1 MSAVSHPPDLGRE
14 ASPQTDPNRPHRKRK
29 GAGQMPKK
37 PRDSNGLNCTT
48 KPFTEM
54 ELFGRLL
61 RWRAARRHAPHLVGE
76 PFEPL
81 LRVVDLR
88 GGHLLGTPGDLP
100 RVGEQ
105 IVQHLAQRPV
115 AAPLRLG
122 PRTHAVWIPSARSSA
137 LRNSSAAARSVE
149 AMPRSARKVSTRRRP
164 R

>member
-1 MSAVSHPPDLGRE
+1 MNLLG
-14 ASPQTDPNRPHRKRK
+14 
-29 GAGQMPKK
+29 GL
-37 PRDSNGLNCTT
+37 PR
-48 KPFTEM
+48 
-54 ELFGRLL
+54 R
-61 RWRAARRHAPHLVGE
+61 RAARPPPPPLVGE

-81 LRVVDLR
+81 LRVVELR
-88 GGHLLGTPGDLP
+88 GGHPLGTPGDLP

-115 AAPLRLG
+115 AAPLRLR

-149 AMPRSARKVSTRRRP
+149 AMPRSARKFSTRRRP

>member
-1 MSAVSHPPDLGRE
+1 MALSRW
-14 ASPQTDPNRPHRKRK
+14 
-29 GAGQMPKK
+29 
-37 PRDSNGLNCTT
+37 
-48 KPFTEM
+48 
-54 ELFGRLL
+54 LL
-61 RWRAARRHAPHLVGE
+61 RGRAARRPAPHLVGE

-88 GGHLLGTPGDLP
+88 GGHPLGTPGDLP

-149 AMPRSARKVSTRRRP
+149 AMPRSAPGATACDAAPAAPSFTSSSRRVARLPVSQ
-164 R
+164 